1 MKTFK
6 RKKTVHRSFSIDAE
20 LVDQVREAVPPE
32 IADNLNRIVTVALT
46 ELVAKYKRLD
56 FDDQMARMAADPAV
70 RLECKKAAADFESA
84 EADGL

>member
-1 MKTFK
+1 MKTLK
-6 RKKTVHRSFSIDAE
+6 RKKSVHRSFSIDAG

-56 FDDQMARMAADPAV
+56 FDAQMARMARDPSV
-70 RLECKKAAADFESA
+70 RRESKKATADFGTAES
-84 EADGL
+84 DGL

>member
-6 RKKTVHRSFSIDAE
+6 RRKTVHRSFSIDAG

-56 FDDQMARMAADPAV
+56 FAEQMARMAADPAV
-70 RLECKKAAADFESA
+70 VRESKKASADFASA
-84 EADGL
+84 EGDGL